1 MAEKIIIFMC
11 AVLCAVPFF
20 LIGYLNRN
28 SDEPITF
35 FSGDTTLKNRIGDIK
50 AYNAAM
56 GRMYCIY
63 ALVVLVTGLISFFNI
78 VNSISMSVSAR
89 TKQYGVMRAIGMDG
103 SQFTRMVAAE
113 AFTYA
118 ASGLIVGCI
127 AGLLLSRM
135 LYARLITR
143 YFGMTWHLPG
153 MTLCLI
159 ILFVFAAAAL
169 AVHAPAKR
177 IRNMAITE
185 TINEL

>member
-1 MAEKIIIFMC
+1 MEQA
-11 AVLCAVPFF
+11 P
-20 LIGYLNRN
+20 
-28 SDEPITF
+28 
-35 FSGDTTLKNRIGDIK
+35 
-50 AYNAAM
+50 
-56 GRMYCIY
+56 
-63 ALVVLVTGLISFFNI
+63 LISIIMPVYN
-78 VNSISMSVSAR
+78 
-89 TKQYGVMRAIGMDG
+89 
-103 SQFTRMVAAE
+103 
-113 AFTYA
+113 
-118 ASGLIVGCI
+118 